1 MREKTFKDFGSLF
14 KLKLKIGEIMR
25 TIWFVYIGNY
35 EYRDAVFDAYSEV
48 NRYLAENKFPI
59 RLIFHVSNEIEKAAK
74 DVVLELK
81 PGFTIIIETGQ
92 GKVMAYPLEGIMD
105 ILYGWLV
112 KTRHE
117 VSEIYETYHRK
128 KKAKQK
134 GEGQGENLTKET
146 IGLESK
152 ESKIAGTEK
161 AEIKEETENMEKN
174 NEETEKEEMHF
185 GYIYGDEIPD
195 TVIGVVSL
203 PLVTRNPYLDFYEKF
218 LGVQKQISGLNIM
231 VVSASPFYHENKL
244 IFSERLFKSIL
255 HELGHAFG
263 LNHCSENCVMNP
275 PSTIEEWDS
284 RIPDFCPKC
293 FLELKRNVEWKANK
307 RDNTSL
313 QRGKENRESSSTD
326 T

>member
-1 MREKTFKDFGSLF
+1 MTKKLPEQNFHIGGNKDRLMG
-14 KLKLKIGEIMR
+14 
-25 TIWFVYIGNY
+25 TV
-35 EYRDAVFDAYSEV
+35 RD
-48 NRYLAENKFPI
+48 I
-59 RLIFHVSNEIEKAAK
+59 
-74 DVVLELK
+74 VLELK
-81 PGFTIIIETGQ
+81 PGFTITIETDQ
-92 GKVMAYPLEGIMD
+92 GKVIAYPLEGIID

-117 VSEIYETYHRK
+117 VSEIYEKYYRK
-128 KKAKQK
+128 KLLKESREKENKQE
-134 GEGQGENLTKET
+134 EGQDKSLTKET
-146 IGLESK
+146 AELKTGESDTK
-152 ESKIAGTEK
+152 ETESLNK
-161 AEIKEETENMEKN
+161 ERKEEIFE
-174 NEETEKEEMHF
+174 HF
-185 GYIYGDEIPD
+185 YEDDIPD

-218 LGVQKQISGLNIM
+218 LGIQKQISGLNII

-244 IFSERLFKSIL
+244 IFSERLFKAIL

-263 LNHCSENCVMNP
+263 LKHCSENCVMNS

-313 QRGKENRESSSTD
+313 QRRKENRESPSED
-326 T
+326 A